1 MKAFDFGPFNVEEMF
16 NDIEKIKTQID
27 FIAEETKIDKKS
39 LDNVK
44 YESYE
49 DVVKNNKKED

>member
-16 NDIEKIKTQID
+16 NDIEKIKAQID